1 MGLLEPS
8 SHTSVAPSSV
18 YRTFVTSIAIVVL
31 YSGCTNGVVGS
42 SKSSSIAA
50 MSGKLDSVRR
60 LLRVGG
66 RLEHAA
72 LVFIG

>member
-50 MSGKLDSVRR
+50 MSDSTTRPNAVKLLS
-60 LLRVGG
+60 
-66 RLEHAA
+66 HSA
-72 LVFIG
+72 